1 MRKYLKI
8 ALLTL
13 TFTSCEQDYLD
24 VVPDNIA
31 TIDLAFNTRSTAE
44 NFLSTCYSYI
54 PEHAHVEQ
62 NFSLLAGDEV
72 WYYAENDFYMNNE
85 TSFRVAKGMQ
95 NSSSPYLN
103 YWEGG
108 RGAPHSLFNALRDCN
123 IFLENLVEV
132 PGLEEDERV
141 RWLDEVKILKA
152 FYHFWLMQMYG
163 PIPIVD
169 TNIPVSAPSSETN
182 VRRASIDEVVSY
194 LTELI
199 NQVIEAD
206 NLPGL
211 INYVYT
217 EQGRITM
224 PIAKAL
230 KAKILMLS
238 ASPIYNGNTDFS
250 SLIDNQGNSLVSQS
264 YDPQKWILA
273 KDAILDAIESAEANG
288 HSLFQFNQQIPINGG
303 INEQI
308 TQELSL
314 RAAITEPFNPEIIWA
329 FSADWTGELQQWCQ
343 PRWTSD
349 HAALFGFT
357 KKSHAP
363 TLNMAETFYS
373 RNGVPIDED
382 LSWDYGNRFDVVQT
396 PILDADNQNYHEF
409 YIEDDYATAK
419 LHTFREPRFYSTLGF
434 DGGKWFSLETENINF
449 IPHLNAKAGAP
460 SGKQG
465 FEIYSITGYFAKKL
479 VHYENIISLEG
490 STIKGYSFPI
500 IRLSDLYLMYAE
512 ASNET
517 KAAPDSEVYEYIQK
531 VRDRAGLDDGGD
543 LVSTWQIHSA
553 NPSKPTTKDG
563 MRSIIH
569 QERMIELALEGHRY
583 WDIRRWKLAGEYF
596 SKPIRG
602 WNISKPDVEGFYEVE
617 NIFYRNYLTKDYLW
631 PISQTE
637 LLRNPNLIQNPG
649 W

>member
-1 MRKYLKI
+1 MRKILI
-8 ALLTL
+8 LFVLI
-13 TFTSCEQDYLD
+13 FTSCEDDYLD

-44 NFLSTCYSYI
+44 NFLSTCYTYI

-108 RGAPHSLFNALRDCN
+108 RGSPRSLFNALRDCN
-123 IFLENLVEV
+123 IFLDNLVAV
-132 PGLEEDERV
+132 PGLEEEERI
-141 RWLDEVKILKA
+141 RWLDEVKVLKA

-169 TNIPVSAPSSETN
+169 TNIPVSAPSTETN
-182 VRRASIDEVVSY
+182 VYRASIDEVVTY
-194 LTELI
+194 LTELLDE
-199 NQVIEAD
+199 VIVAD

-238 ASPIYNGNTDFS
+238 ASPIFNGNTDFS
-250 SLIDNQGNSLVSQS
+250 SLIDNQGNSLVNQS
-264 YDPQKWILA
+264 YDPQKWVLA
-273 KDAILDAIESAEANG
+273 KDALLDAIESAEANG
-288 HSLFQFNQQIPINGG
+288 HSLYQFNQQLPIIGG
-303 INEQI
+303 ISDQI

-314 RAAITEPFNPEIIWA
+314 RAAITEPFNSEIIWA

-343 PRWTSD
+343 PRWTAD
-349 HAALFGFT
+349 HSALFGYT

-363 TLNMAETFYS
+363 TLNMVETFYT

-382 LSWDYGNRFDVVQT
+382 ISWEYGNRFDVVQT
-396 PILDADNQNYHEF
+396 PILDADNENYHEF

-490 STIKGYSFPI
+490 STIQGYSFPI

-517 KAAPDSEVYEYIQK
+517 KAAPDADVYEYIQK
-531 VRDRAGLDDGGD
+531 VRDRAGLDVGGD
-543 LVSTWQIHSA
+543 LVSTWQMHSA
-553 NPSKPTTKDG
+553 NPSKPSTKDG
-563 MRSIIH
+563 MRAIIH

-583 WDIRRWKLAGEYF
+583 WDLRRWKLAGEYF

-602 WNISKPDVEGFYEVE
+602 WNIFKPDVAGFYEVE

>member
-1 MRKYLKI
+1 MRKILI
-8 ALLTL
+8 LFVLI
-13 TFTSCEQDYLD
+13 FTSCEDDYLD

-44 NFLSTCYSYI
+44 NFLSTCYTYI

-108 RGAPHSLFNALRDCN
+108 RGAPRSLFNALRDCN
-123 IFLENLVEV
+123 IFLDNLVAV
-132 PGLEEDERV
+132 PGLEEEERL
-141 RWLDEVKILKA
+141 RWLDEVKVLKA

-169 TNIPVSAPSSETN
+169 TNIPVSAPSTETN
-182 VRRASIDEVVSY
+182 VYRASIDEVVTY
-194 LTELI
+194 LTELLDE
-199 NQVIEAD
+199 VIVAD

-238 ASPIYNGNTDFS
+238 ASPIFNGNTDFS
-250 SLIDNQGNSLVSQS
+250 SLIDNQGNSLVNQS
-264 YDPQKWILA
+264 YDPQKWVLA
-273 KDAILDAIESAEANG
+273 KDALLDAIESAEANG
-288 HSLFQFNQQIPINGG
+288 HSLYQFNQQLPIIGG
-303 INEQI
+303 ISDQI

-314 RAAITEPFNPEIIWA
+314 RAAITEPFNSEIIWA

-343 PRWTSD
+343 PRWTAD
-349 HAALFGFT
+349 HSALFGYT

-363 TLNMAETFYS
+363 TLNMVETFYT

-382 LSWDYGNRFDVVQT
+382 ISWEYGNRFDVVQT
-396 PILDADNQNYHEF
+396 PILDADNENYHEF

-434 DGGKWFSLETENINF
+434 DGGKWFSLETENMNF

-490 STIKGYSFPI
+490 STIQGYSFPI

-517 KAAPDSEVYEYIQK
+517 KAAPDADVYEYIQK
-531 VRDRAGLDDGGD
+531 VRDRAGLDVGGD
-543 LVSTWQIHSA
+543 LVSTWQMHSA
-553 NPSKPTTKDG
+553 NPSKPSTKDG
-563 MRSIIH
+563 MRAIIH

-583 WDIRRWKLAGEYF
+583 WDLRRWKLAGEYF

-602 WNISKPDVEGFYEVE
+602 WNIFKPDVAGFYEVE

>member
-1 MRKYLKI
+1 MRK
-8 ALLTL
+8 TL
-13 TFTSCEQDYLD
+13 ILFVLIFTSCEDDYLD

-44 NFLSTCYSYI
+44 NFLSTCYTYI

-108 RGAPHSLFNALRDCN
+108 RGAPRSLFNALRDCN
-123 IFLENLVEV
+123 IFLENLVAV
-132 PGLEEDERV
+132 PGLEEEERL
-141 RWLDEVKILKA
+141 RWLDEVKVLKA

-169 TNIPVSAPSSETN
+169 TNIPVSAPSTETN
-182 VRRASIDEVVSY
+182 VYRASIDEVVTY
-194 LTELI
+194 LTELLDE
-199 NQVIEAD
+199 VIVAD

-238 ASPIYNGNTDFS
+238 ASPIFNGNTDFS
-250 SLIDNQGNSLVSQS
+250 SLIDNQGNSLVNQS
-264 YDPQKWILA
+264 YDPQKWVLA

-288 HSLFQFNQQIPINGG
+288 HSLFQFNQQLPIIGE
-303 INEQI
+303 ISDQI

-314 RAAITEPFNPEIIWA
+314 RAAITEPFNSEIIWA

-343 PRWTSD
+343 PRWTAD
-349 HAALFGFT
+349 HSALFGYT

-363 TLNMAETFYS
+363 TLNMVETFYT

-382 LSWDYGNRFDVVQT
+382 ISWEYGNRFDVVQT
-396 PILDADNQNYHEF
+396 PILDADNENYHEF

-434 DGGKWFSLETENINF
+434 DGGKWFSLETENMNF

-490 STIKGYSFPI
+490 STIQGYSFPI

-517 KAAPDSEVYEYIQK
+517 KAAPDADVYEYIQK
-531 VRDRAGLDDGGD
+531 VRDRAGLDVGGD
-543 LVSTWQIHSA
+543 LVNTWQMHSA
-553 NPSKPTTKDG
+553 NPSKPSTKDG
-563 MRSIIH
+563 MRAIIH

-583 WDIRRWKLAGEYF
+583 WDLRRWKLAGEYF

-602 WNISKPDVEGFYEVE
+602 WDIFKPDVAGFYEVE

>member
-1 MRKYLKI
+1 MRKILI
-8 ALLTL
+8 LFVLI
-13 TFTSCEQDYLD
+13 FTSCEDDYLD

-44 NFLSTCYSYI
+44 NFLSTCYTYI

-108 RGAPHSLFNALRDCN
+108 RGAPRSLFNALRDCN
-123 IFLENLVEV
+123 IFLDNLVAV
-132 PGLEEDERV
+132 PGLEEEERI
-141 RWLDEVKILKA
+141 RWLDEVKVLKA

-169 TNIPVSAPSSETN
+169 TNIPVSAPSTETN
-182 VRRASIDEVVSY
+182 VYRASIDEVVTY
-194 LTELI
+194 LTELLDE
-199 NQVIEAD
+199 VIVAD

-238 ASPIYNGNTDFS
+238 ASPIFNGNTDFS
-250 SLIDNQGNSLVSQS
+250 SLIDNQGNSLVNQS
-264 YDPQKWILA
+264 YDPQKWVLA
-273 KDAILDAIESAEANG
+273 KDALLDAIESAEANG
-288 HSLFQFNQQIPINGG
+288 HSLYQFNQQLPIIGG
-303 INEQI
+303 ISDQI

-314 RAAITEPFNPEIIWA
+314 RAAITEPFNSEIIWA

-343 PRWTSD
+343 PRWTAD
-349 HAALFGFT
+349 HSALFGYT

-363 TLNMAETFYS
+363 TLNMVETFYT

-382 LSWDYGNRFDVVQT
+382 ISWEYGNRFDVVQT
-396 PILDADNQNYHEF
+396 PILDADNENYHEF

-434 DGGKWFSLETENINF
+434 DGGKWFSLETENMNF

-490 STIKGYSFPI
+490 STIQGYSFPI

-517 KAAPDSEVYEYIQK
+517 KAAPDADVYEYIQK
-531 VRDRAGLDDGGD
+531 VRDRAGLDVGGD
-543 LVSTWQIHSA
+543 LVSTWQMHSA
-553 NPSKPTTKDG
+553 NPSKPSTKDG
-563 MRSIIH
+563 MRAIIH

-583 WDIRRWKLAGEYF
+583 WDLRRWKLAGEYF

-602 WNISKPDVEGFYEVE
+602 WDIFKPDVAGFYEVE

>member
-1 MRKYLKI
+1 MRKILI
-8 ALLTL
+8 LFVLI
-13 TFTSCEQDYLD
+13 FTSCEDDYLD

-44 NFLSTCYSYI
+44 NFLSTCYTYI

-108 RGAPHSLFNALRDCN
+108 RGAPRSLFNALRDCN
-123 IFLENLVEV
+123 IFLDNLVAV
-132 PGLEEDERV
+132 PGLEEEERI
-141 RWLDEVKILKA
+141 RWLDEVKVLKA

-169 TNIPVSAPSSETN
+169 TNIPVSAPSTETN
-182 VRRASIDEVVSY
+182 VYRASIDEVVTY
-194 LTELI
+194 LTELLDE
-199 NQVIEAD
+199 VIVAD

-238 ASPIYNGNTDFS
+238 ASPIFNGNTDFS
-250 SLIDNQGNSLVSQS
+250 SLIDNQGNSLVNQS
-264 YDPQKWILA
+264 YDPQKWVLA
-273 KDAILDAIESAEANG
+273 KDALLDAIESAEANG
-288 HSLFQFNQQIPINGG
+288 HSLYQFNQQLPIIGG
-303 INEQI
+303 ISDQI

-314 RAAITEPFNPEIIWA
+314 RAAITEPFNSEIIWA

-343 PRWTSD
+343 PRWTAD
-349 HAALFGFT
+349 HSALFGYT

-363 TLNMAETFYS
+363 TLNMVETFYT

-382 LSWDYGNRFDVVQT
+382 ITWEYGNRFDVVQT
-396 PILDADNQNYHEF
+396 PILDADNENYHEF

-490 STIKGYSFPI
+490 STIQGYSFPI

-517 KAAPDSEVYEYIQK
+517 KAAPDADVYEYIQK
-531 VRDRAGLDDGGD
+531 VRDRAGLDVGGD
-543 LVSTWQIHSA
+543 LVNTWQMHSA
-553 NPSKPTTKDG
+553 NPSKPSTKDG
-563 MRSIIH
+563 MRAIIH

-583 WDIRRWKLAGEYF
+583 WDLRRWKLAGEYF

-602 WNISKPDVEGFYEVE
+602 WNIFKPDVAGFYEVE

>member
-1 MRKYLKI
+1 MRKILI
-8 ALLTL
+8 LFVLI
-13 TFTSCEQDYLD
+13 FTSCEDDYLD

-44 NFLSTCYSYI
+44 NFLSTCYTYI

-108 RGAPHSLFNALRDCN
+108 RGAPRSLFNALRDCN
-123 IFLENLVEV
+123 IFLDNLVAV
-132 PGLEEDERV
+132 PGLEEEERL
-141 RWLDEVKILKA
+141 RWLDEVKVLKA

-169 TNIPVSAPSSETN
+169 TNIPVSAPSTETN
-182 VRRASIDEVVSY
+182 VYRASIDEVVTY
-194 LTELI
+194 LTELLDE
-199 NQVIEAD
+199 VIVAD

-238 ASPIYNGNTDFS
+238 ASPIFNGNTDFS
-250 SLIDNQGNSLVSQS
+250 SLIDNQGNSLVNQS
-264 YDPQKWILA
+264 YDPQKWVLA
-273 KDAILDAIESAEANG
+273 KDALLDAIESAEANG
-288 HSLFQFNQQIPINGG
+288 HSLYQFNQQLPIIGG
-303 INEQI
+303 ISDQI

-314 RAAITEPFNPEIIWA
+314 RAAITEPFNSEIIWA

-343 PRWTSD
+343 PRWTAD
-349 HAALFGFT
+349 HSALFGYT

-363 TLNMAETFYS
+363 TLNMVETFYT

-382 LSWDYGNRFDVVQT
+382 ISWEYGNRFDVVQT
-396 PILDADNQNYHEF
+396 PILDADNENYHEF

-490 STIKGYSFPI
+490 STIQGYSFPI

-517 KAAPDSEVYEYIQK
+517 KAAPDADVYEYIQK
-531 VRDRAGLDDGGD
+531 VRDRAGLDVGGD
-543 LVSTWQIHSA
+543 LVNTWQMHSA
-553 NPSKPTTKDG
+553 NPSKPSTKDG
-563 MRSIIH
+563 MRAIIH

-583 WDIRRWKLAGEYF
+583 WDLRRWKLAGEYF

-602 WNISKPDVEGFYEVE
+602 WDIFKPDVAGFYEVE

>member
-1 MRKYLKI
+1 MKKTLAI
-8 ALLTL
+8 FLLFL
-13 TFTSCEQDYLD
+13 ISCEKDFLD

-31 TIDLAFNTRSTAE
+31 TIDLAFNTRSGAE
-44 NFLSTCYSYI
+44 NFLSTCYNYI

-62 NFSLLAGDEV
+62 NFSMLAGDEV

-85 TSFRVAKGMQ
+85 TSFRVAKGLQ
-95 NSSSPYLN
+95 NSASPYLN

-108 RGAPHSLFNALRDCN
+108 RGAPKSLFIAIRDCN
-123 IFLENLVEV
+123 IFLENLVAV
-132 PGLEEDERV
+132 PGLEEQERL
-141 RWLDEVKILKA
+141 RWLDEVKVLKA

-163 PIPIVD
+163 PIPLIK
-169 TNIPVSAPSSETN
+169 TNVPVSAPSSETN
-182 VRRASIDEVVSY
+182 LYRASIDEIVNY
-194 LTELI
+194 LTDLLDE
-199 NQVIEAD
+199 VIESN

-238 ASPIYNGNTDFS
+238 ASPIFNGNSDFS
-250 SLIDNQGNSLVSQS
+250 SLVDNQGNSLVNQS
-264 YDPQKWILA
+264 YDPQKWVLA
-273 KDAILDAIESAEANG
+273 KEALFQAIQSAETNG
-288 HSLFQFNQQIPINGG
+288 HSLYQFNQQLPIIGG
-303 INEQI
+303 ANDQI
-308 TQELSL
+308 IQELSL
-314 RAAITEPFNPEIIWA
+314 RAAITDPFNSEIIWA

-343 PRWTSD
+343 PRWTAD
-349 HAALFGFT
+349 HSALFGYT

-363 TLNMAETFYS
+363 TLNMVETFYT
-373 RNGVPIDED
+373 RNGVPINED
-382 LSWDYGNRFDVVQT
+382 LSWDYGNRFDVIQT
-396 PILDADNQNYHEF
+396 ASLDTNNENYHEF
-409 YIEDDYATAK
+409 YLENDYSTAK

-479 VHYENIISLEG
+479 VHYENIISLES

-500 IRLSDLYLMYAE
+500 IRLADLYLMYAE

-517 KAAPDSEVYEYIQK
+517 KAAPDADVYEYIQK
-531 VRDRAGLDDGGD
+531 VRDRAGLDEGGD
-543 LVSTWQIHSA
+543 LVSTWQMHSS
-553 NPSKPTTKDG
+553 NPSKPMTKEG
-563 MRSIIH
+563 MRKIIH

-583 WDIRRWKLAGEYF
+583 WDLRRWKLAGEYF
-596 SKPIRG
+596 SKPIQG
-602 WNISKPDVEGFYEVE
+602 WNIFKPDVESFYEVE
-617 NIFYRNYLTKDYLW
+617 NIFYRNYITKDYLW

>member
-1 MRKYLKI
+1 MRKILI
-8 ALLTL
+8 LFVLI
-13 TFTSCEQDYLD
+13 FTSCEDDYLD

-44 NFLSTCYSYI
+44 NFLSTCYTYI

-108 RGAPHSLFNALRDCN
+108 RGAPRSLFNALRDCN
-123 IFLENLVEV
+123 IFLDNLVAV
-132 PGLEEDERV
+132 PGLEEEERI
-141 RWLDEVKILKA
+141 RWLDEVKVLKA

-169 TNIPVSAPSSETN
+169 TNIPVSAPSTETN
-182 VRRASIDEVVSY
+182 VYRASIDEVVTY
-194 LTELI
+194 LTELLDE
-199 NQVIEAD
+199 VIVAD

-238 ASPIYNGNTDFS
+238 ASPIFNGNTDFS
-250 SLIDNQGNSLVSQS
+250 SLIDNQGNSLVNQS
-264 YDPQKWILA
+264 YDPQKWVLA
-273 KDAILDAIESAEANG
+273 KDALLDAIESAEANG
-288 HSLFQFNQQIPINGG
+288 HSLFQFNQQLPIIGG
-303 INEQI
+303 ISDQI

-314 RAAITEPFNPEIIWA
+314 RAAITEPFNSEIIWA

-343 PRWTSD
+343 PRWTAD
-349 HAALFGFT
+349 HSALFGYT

-363 TLNMAETFYS
+363 TLNMVETFYT

-382 LSWDYGNRFDVVQT
+382 ISWEYGNRFDVVQT
-396 PILDADNQNYHEF
+396 PILDADNENYHEF

-490 STIKGYSFPI
+490 STIQGYSFPI

-517 KAAPDSEVYEYIQK
+517 KAAPDADVYEYIQK
-531 VRDRAGLDDGGD
+531 VRDRAGLDVGGD
-543 LVSTWQIHSA
+543 LVSTWQMHSA
-553 NPSKPTTKDG
+553 NPSKPSTKDG
-563 MRSIIH
+563 MRAIIH

-583 WDIRRWKLAGEYF
+583 WDLRRWKLAGEYF

-602 WNISKPDVEGFYEVE
+602 WNIFKPDVAGFYEVE

>member
-1 MRKYLKI
+1 MRK
-8 ALLTL
+8 TL
-13 TFTSCEQDYLD
+13 ILFVLIFTSCEDDYLD

-44 NFLSTCYSYI
+44 NFLSTCYTYI

-108 RGAPHSLFNALRDCN
+108 RGAPRSLFNALRDCN
-123 IFLENLVEV
+123 IFLDNLVAV
-132 PGLEEDERV
+132 PGLDEEERI
-141 RWLDEVKILKA
+141 RWLDEVKVLKA

-169 TNIPVSAPSSETN
+169 TNIPVSAPSTETN
-182 VRRASIDEVVSY
+182 VYRASIDEVVTY
-194 LTELI
+194 LTELLDE
-199 NQVIEAD
+199 VIVAD

-238 ASPIYNGNTDFS
+238 ASPIFNGNTDFS
-250 SLIDNQGNSLVSQS
+250 SLIDNQGNSLVNQS
-264 YDPQKWILA
+264 YDPQKWVLA

-288 HSLFQFNQQIPINGG
+288 HSLFQFNQQLPIIGE
-303 INEQI
+303 ISDQI

-314 RAAITEPFNPEIIWA
+314 RAAITEPFNSEIIWA

-343 PRWTSD
+343 PRWTAD
-349 HAALFGFT
+349 HSALFGYT

-363 TLNMAETFYS
+363 TLNMVETFYT

-382 LSWDYGNRFDVVQT
+382 ISWEYGNRFDVVQT
-396 PILDADNQNYHEF
+396 PILDADNENYHEF

-490 STIKGYSFPI
+490 STIQGYSFPI

-517 KAAPDSEVYEYIQK
+517 KAAPDADVYEYIQK
-531 VRDRAGLDDGGD
+531 VRDRAGLDVGGD
-543 LVSTWQIHSA
+543 LVSTWQMHSA
-553 NPSKPTTKDG
+553 NPSKPSTKDG
-563 MRSIIH
+563 MRAIIH

-583 WDIRRWKLAGEYF
+583 WDLRRWKLAGEYF

-602 WNISKPDVEGFYEVE
+602 WNIFKPDVAGFYEVE

>member
-1 MRKYLKI
+1 MKKTLAI
-8 ALLTL
+8 FLLFL
-13 TFTSCEQDYLD
+13 ISCEKDFLD

-31 TIDLAFNTRSTAE
+31 TIDLAFNTRSGAE
-44 NFLSTCYSYI
+44 NFLSTCYNYI

-62 NFSLLAGDEV
+62 NFSMLAGDEV

-85 TSFRVAKGMQ
+85 TSFRVAKGLQ
-95 NSSSPYLN
+95 NSASPYLN

-108 RGAPHSLFNALRDCN
+108 RGAPKSLFIAIRDCN
-123 IFLENLVEV
+123 IFLENLVAV
-132 PGLEEDERV
+132 PGLEEQERL
-141 RWLDEVKILKA
+141 RWLDEVKVLKA

-163 PIPIVD
+163 PIPLIK
-169 TNIPVSAPSSETN
+169 TNVPVSAPSSETN
-182 VRRASIDEVVSY
+182 LYRASIDEIVNY
-194 LTELI
+194 LTDLLDE
-199 NQVIEAD
+199 VIESN

-238 ASPIYNGNTDFS
+238 ASPIFNGNSDFS
-250 SLIDNQGNSLVSQS
+250 SLVDNQGNSLVNQS
-264 YDPQKWILA
+264 YDPQKWVLA
-273 KDAILDAIESAEANG
+273 KEALFQAIQSAETNG
-288 HSLFQFNQQIPINGG
+288 HSLYQFNQQLPIIGG
-303 INEQI
+303 ANDQI
-308 TQELSL
+308 IQELSL
-314 RAAITEPFNPEIIWA
+314 RAAITDPFNSEIIWA

-343 PRWTSD
+343 PRWTAD
-349 HAALFGFT
+349 HSALFGYT

-363 TLNMAETFYS
+363 TLNMVETFYT
-373 RNGVPIDED
+373 RNGVPINED
-382 LSWDYGNRFDVVQT
+382 LSWDYGNRFDVIQT
-396 PILDADNQNYHEF
+396 ASLDTNNENYHEF
-409 YIEDDYATAK
+409 YLENDYSTAK

-479 VHYENIISLEG
+479 VHYENIISLES

-500 IRLSDLYLMYAE
+500 IRLADLYLMYAE

-517 KAAPDSEVYEYIQK
+517 KAAPDADVYEYIQK
-531 VRDRAGLDDGGD
+531 VRDRAGLDEGGD
-543 LVSTWQIHSA
+543 LVNTWQMHSS
-553 NPSKPTTKDG
+553 NPSKPMTKEG
-563 MRSIIH
+563 MRKIIH

-583 WDIRRWKLAGEYF
+583 WDLRRWKLAGEYF
-596 SKPIRG
+596 SKPIQG
-602 WNISKPDVEGFYEVE
+602 WNIFKPDVESFYEVE
-617 NIFYRNYLTKDYLW
+617 NIFYRNYITKDYLW

>member
-1 MRKYLKI
+1 MRK
-8 ALLTL
+8 TL
-13 TFTSCEQDYLD
+13 ILFVLIFTSCEDDYLD

-44 NFLSTCYSYI
+44 NFLSTCYTYI

-108 RGAPHSLFNALRDCN
+108 RGAPRSLFNALRDCN
-123 IFLENLVEV
+123 IFLENLVAV
-132 PGLEEDERV
+132 PGLEEEERL
-141 RWLDEVKILKA
+141 RWLDEVKVLKA

-169 TNIPVSAPSSETN
+169 TNIPVSAPSTETN
-182 VRRASIDEVVSY
+182 VYRASIDEVVTY
-194 LTELI
+194 LTDLLDE
-199 NQVIEAD
+199 VIVAD

-238 ASPIYNGNTDFS
+238 ASPIFNGNTDFS
-250 SLIDNQGNSLVSQS
+250 SLIDNQGNSLVNQS
-264 YDPQKWILA
+264 YDPQKWVLA
-273 KDAILDAIESAEANG
+273 KDALLDAIESAEANG
-288 HSLFQFNQQIPINGG
+288 HSLFQFNQQLPIIGG
-303 INEQI
+303 ISDQI

-314 RAAITEPFNPEIIWA
+314 RAAITEPFNSEIIWA

-343 PRWTSD
+343 PRWTAD
-349 HAALFGFT
+349 HSALFGYT

-363 TLNMAETFYS
+363 TLNMVETFYT

-382 LSWDYGNRFDVVQT
+382 ISWEYGNRFDVVQT
-396 PILDADNQNYHEF
+396 PILDADNENYHEF

-490 STIKGYSFPI
+490 STIQGYSFPI

-517 KAAPDSEVYEYIQK
+517 KAAPDADVYEYIQK
-531 VRDRAGLDDGGD
+531 VRDRAGLDVGGD
-543 LVSTWQIHSA
+543 LVSTWQMHSA
-553 NPSKPTTKDG
+553 NPSKPSTKDG
-563 MRSIIH
+563 MRAIIH

-583 WDIRRWKLAGEYF
+583 WDLRRWKLAGEYF

-602 WNISKPDVEGFYEVE
+602 WDIFKPDVAGFYEVE

>member
-1 MRKYLKI
+1 MRK
-8 ALLTL
+8 TL
-13 TFTSCEQDYLD
+13 ILFVLIFTSCEDDYLD

-44 NFLSTCYSYI
+44 NFLSTCYTYI

-108 RGAPHSLFNALRDCN
+108 RGAPRSLFNALRDCN
-123 IFLENLVEV
+123 IFLENLVAV
-132 PGLEEDERV
+132 PGLEEEERL
-141 RWLDEVKILKA
+141 RWLDEVKVLKA

-169 TNIPVSAPSSETN
+169 TNIPVSAPSTETN
-182 VRRASIDEVVSY
+182 VYRASIDEVVTY
-194 LTELI
+194 LTDLLDE
-199 NQVIEAD
+199 VIVAD

-238 ASPIYNGNTDFS
+238 ASPIFNGNTDFS
-250 SLIDNQGNSLVSQS
+250 SLIDNQGNSLVNQS
-264 YDPQKWILA
+264 YDPQKWVLA
-273 KDAILDAIESAEANG
+273 KDALLDAIESAEANG
-288 HSLFQFNQQIPINGG
+288 HSLFQFNQQLPIIGG
-303 INEQI
+303 ISDQI

-314 RAAITEPFNPEIIWA
+314 RAAITEPFNSEIIWA

-343 PRWTSD
+343 PRWTAD
-349 HAALFGFT
+349 HSALFGYT

-363 TLNMAETFYS
+363 TLNMVETFYT

-382 LSWDYGNRFDVVQT
+382 ISWEYGNRFDVVQT
-396 PILDADNQNYHEF
+396 PILDADNENYHEF

-434 DGGKWFSLETENINF
+434 DGGKWFSLETENMNF

-490 STIKGYSFPI
+490 STIQGYSFPI

-517 KAAPDSEVYEYIQK
+517 KAAPDADVYEYIQK
-531 VRDRAGLDDGGD
+531 VRDRAGLDVGGD
-543 LVSTWQIHSA
+543 LVSTWQMHSA
-553 NPSKPTTKDG
+553 NPSKPSTKDG
-563 MRSIIH
+563 MRAIIH

-583 WDIRRWKLAGEYF
+583 WDLRRWKLAGEYF

-602 WNISKPDVEGFYEVE
+602 WDIFKPDVAGFYEVE

>member
-1 MRKYLKI
+1 MRKIFILFVLI
-8 ALLTL
+8 
-13 TFTSCEQDYLD
+13 FTSCEDDYLD

-44 NFLSTCYSYI
+44 NFLSTCYTYI

-108 RGAPHSLFNALRDCN
+108 RGAPRSLFNALRDCN
-123 IFLENLVEV
+123 IFLENLVAV
-132 PGLEEDERV
+132 PGLEEEERL
-141 RWLDEVKILKA
+141 RWLDEVKVLKA

-169 TNIPVSAPSSETN
+169 TNIPVSAPSTETN
-182 VRRASIDEVVSY
+182 VYRASIDEVVTY
-194 LTELI
+194 LTDLLDE
-199 NQVIEAD
+199 VIVAD

-238 ASPIYNGNTDFS
+238 ASPIFNGNTDFS
-250 SLIDNQGNSLVSQS
+250 SLIDNQGNSLVNQS
-264 YDPQKWILA
+264 YDPQKWVLA
-273 KDAILDAIESAEANG
+273 KDALLDAIESAEANG
-288 HSLFQFNQQIPINGG
+288 HSLYQFNQQLPIIGG
-303 INEQI
+303 ISDQI

-314 RAAITEPFNPEIIWA
+314 RAAITEPFNSEIIWA

-343 PRWTSD
+343 PRWTAD
-349 HAALFGFT
+349 HSALFGYT

-363 TLNMAETFYS
+363 TLNMVETFYT

-382 LSWDYGNRFDVVQT
+382 ISWEYGNRFDVVQT
-396 PILDADNQNYHEF
+396 PILDADNENYHEF

-490 STIKGYSFPI
+490 STIQGYSFPI

-517 KAAPDSEVYEYIQK
+517 KAAPDADVYEYIQK
-531 VRDRAGLDDGGD
+531 VRDRAGLDVGGD
-543 LVSTWQIHSA
+543 LVSTWQMHSA
-553 NPSKPTTKDG
+553 NPSKPSTKDG
-563 MRSIIH
+563 MRAIIH

-583 WDIRRWKLAGEYF
+583 WDLRRWKLAGEYF

-602 WNISKPDVEGFYEVE
+602 WNIFKPDVAGFYEVE